1 MRRYRK
7 KTRERPAGRRWT
19 SLVLATVTAIVSI
32 FGRSTNVNAE
42 EISVSVSNNVSA
54 DVMLAQK
61 DTSLNLTNFEKDL
74 KQSLKNKGIN
84 TNNINFTTA
93 STKEVSATS
102 DDVDFKKVVDSWTKI
117 GMGKAF
123 YVDSSGYLT
132 LDLTA
137 SSPAYL
143 GFGGTT
149 NFTDDWTPEQNF
161 KSCAPG
167 WYGEGAFSNVD
178 WKDQHIET
186 ICDSSGTLK
195 TGIAFNVTVNED
207 NTLSGYFINT
217 CYHNV
222 FFHLYRFDNYALDDY
237 FSHGINAAM
246 WCHDQGYRTLTG
258 SNQPTWVGDTKLS
271 TTSITIHDSKGNND
285 KNVSGYYSPNAGIN
299 SDKQS
304 YFYDLG
310 AIGASKSSQTYWDVD
325 YQSSTGKIT
334 VKVGTSK
341 GSSDIGNVTVYDDTY
356 THGAFGVWGNNC
368 EQKASTIYKSYSVS
382 GLAETKTTYKEILTQ
397 PKWRDNAEHIVVN
410 VDDSIDD
417 TLTGSSNIGESLSRT
432 LADNIHFIQWG
443 SKTNEAASKDFINR
457 NDNKGL
463 FIYGNDY
470 NKAID
475 DTANYIMSL
484 IKQKSDT
491 GYIIAGESAD
501 FTVSPANLKT
511 NAVSS
516 AYPDGR
522 WLIKHD
528 DTCFSNS
535 EGKKAD
541 VYLKTLDYQFDK
553 PGKYEIYFDGKK
565 VKKIYAHRK
574 PVSDFEINLSGT
586 NLSLTSKA
594 YDLDSNADL
603 GYGKGIAK
611 EAWYYKEASVSDWT
625 CGKLTTFTPN
635 KIFMIKLEVTDGQ
648 GVTASTVKYV
658 GTGAP
663 VASFTIRNS
672 VINTLGRLEADN
684 TSYDP
689 QGNDLKYSW
698 TLKRSGIIKATYT
711 DKTLPDIDFSAD
723 SLGTGTYSLELKL
736 TNSVGT
742 ESQTFSKI
750 FTVEDAM
757 VTNTIKHWLWGFN
770 GEGNNSWNGNTAFN
784 IADSTFSAAYKST
797 FIMNSQKSVMIP
809 NGCYFGN
816 TFLEK
821 TNGSWEK
828 GTYVGYTI
836 DQSLTQ
842 KATQMD
848 FQYNY
853 YPYDYSITYNL
864 NGGTNNS
871 ANPSTYNVLYGISLK
886 TPTRTGYT
894 FTGWYDENGNKVT
907 SINEGCNATFSS
919 TNDLYAKLA
928 TRTTGNRTLTAK
940 WEPISWTTKYDANG
954 GNGTMADT
962 THQFYCGNP
971 IRHNQF
977 TRPGWTMIGWT
988 YSRVRNG
995 VTEWM
1000 YGNTDGSWKDP
1011 EQWYELNKNPNDTKL
1026 YVEYNLDGI
1035 DNNSTYI
1042 NGDVHVAHAQW
1053 QYNPVSVKVPQ
1064 VLTGDHTGRSQFRVK
1079 CDDFKAGNIKITVP
1093 DSFPYKQADKADVTA
1108 AITSKSGNNI
1118 ITPSNKVCVY
1128 NITTTNGLSA
1138 GCWQGSFNIGLTL
1151 TKE

>member
-1 MRRYRK
+1 MRRYRQ

-19 SLVLATVTAIVSI
+19 SLILATVTAIVSI
-32 FGRSTNVNAE
+32 FSGGGTTVKAE
-42 EISVSVSNNVSA
+42 EISVSVLNNVSA

-61 DTSLNLTNFEKDL
+61 DTSLDLTNFEKDL
-74 KQSLKNKGIN
+74 KQSLKSKGIN
-84 TNNINFTTA
+84 TDNINFTTA
-93 STKEVSATS
+93 STKEVSAAS
-102 DDVDFKKVVDSWTKI
+102 DDVDFKKVVDSWIKI

-137 SSPAYL
+137 SSPAYP

-149 NFTDDWTPEQNF
+149 SFTTSWTPEQNF

-167 WYGEGAFSNVD
+167 WYGEGAFSGVN
-178 WKDQHIET
+178 WKDQHIEV
-186 ICDSSGTLK
+186 ICDSSGSLK
-195 TGIAFNVTVNED
+195 TGMAFNVTVNKD
-207 NTLSGYFINT
+207 NTLNGYFINT
-217 CYHNV
+217 CCHTNAL
-222 FFHLYRFDNYALDDY
+222 FHLYRFDNYALDDY

-271 TTSITIHDSKGNND
+271 ATSITIHDSKGNND
-285 KNVSGYYSPNAGIN
+285 KNVSGLYSPNAGIN
-299 SDKQS
+299 SNKQS

-310 AIGASKSSQTYWDVD
+310 AIGTSKSSQTYWDVD

-334 VKVGTSK
+334 VKAGTSK
-341 GSSDIGNVTVYDDTY
+341 GSSDIGSVTVYDDTY

-382 GLAETKTTYKEILTQ
+382 GLTETKTTYKEILTQ

-417 TLTGSSNIGESLSRT
+417 TLTGNSNIGESLSRT

-443 SKTNEAASKDFINR
+443 SKTNEAASKDFIKR

-463 FIYGNDY
+463 FTYGNDY

-491 GYIIAGESAD
+491 GYIVAGESAD
-501 FTVSPANLKT
+501 FTVSPASLKT

-516 AYPDGR
+516 AYPNGR

-565 VKKIYAHRK
+565 VKEIYAHRK

-594 YDLDSNADL
+594 YDLDSDTDL

-625 CGKLTTFTPN
+625 SGKLTTFTPN

-663 VASFTIRNS
+663 VASFTIKNS
-672 VINTLGRLEADN
+672 VINTLGRLEVDN

-689 QGNDLKYSW
+689 QGNDLKYLW
-698 TLKRSGIIKATYT
+698 TLKRSGVIKATYT
-711 DKTLPDIDFSAD
+711 DKTLSDIDFSAD

-742 ESQTFSKI
+742 ESQTFSKS

-757 VTNTIKHWLWGFN
+757 VANITHHWLSGFKN
-770 GEGNNSWNGNTAFN
+770 GEGNNSWNNNNAFR
-784 IADSTFSAAYKST
+784 IAITSFKSAYKST
-797 FIMNSQKSVMIP
+797 FIMDSSKAAKIP
-809 NGCYFGN
+809 NGCYVIDNFG
-816 TFLEK
+816 TSYIDGTWK
-821 TNGSWEK
+821 TYSF
-828 GTYVGYTI
+828 GTKI
-836 DQSLTQ
+836 TQ
-842 KATQMD
+842 KASD
-848 FQYNY
+848 AGYEFY
-853 YPYDYSITYNL
+853 YAPASYSITYNM

-871 ANPSTYNVLYGISLK
+871 LNPSTYTVLYGISLK
-886 TPTRTGYT
+886 APTRAGYT

-907 SINEGCNATFSS
+907 GINEGCNAKFSS
-919 TNDLYAKLA
+919 ADDLYTKLA
-928 TRTTGNRTLTAK
+928 KRTTGNRILTAH
-940 WEPISWTTKYDANG
+940 WS
-954 GNGTMADT
+954 
-962 THQFYCGNP
+962 
-971 IRHNQF
+971 
-977 TRPGWTMIGWT
+977 
-988 YSRVRNG
+988 
-995 VTEWM
+995 
-1000 YGNTDGSWKDP
+1000 
-1011 EQWYELNKNPNDTKL
+1011 
-1026 YVEYNLDGI
+1026 
-1035 DNNSTYI
+1035 
-1042 NGDVHVAHAQW
+1042 
-1053 QYNPVSVKVPQ
+1053 YNPVSVKVPQ
-1064 VLTGDHTGRSQFRVK
+1064 ILIGDHTGKSQFKVK
-1079 CDDFKAGNIKITVP
+1079 CDDFKTGSVKITVP
-1093 DSFPYKQADKADVTA
+1093 DSFSYKQAGKADVTA

-1118 ITPSNKVCVY
+1118 IIPTNKICVY
-1128 NITTTNGLSA
+1128 DITTTNGLSA

>member
-1 MRRYRK
+1 MRRYRQ

-19 SLVLATVTAIVSI
+19 SLILATVTAIVSV
-32 FGRSTNVNAE
+32 FSGGGTSVRAE
-42 EISVSVSNNVSA
+42 GISVSVSNNVNA
-54 DVMLAQK
+54 DIVLAQK

-74 KQSLKNKGIN
+74 KQSLKNKGVN
-84 TNNINFTTA
+84 TDNINFTTA
-93 STKEVSATS
+93 STKEVSAAS

-123 YVDSSGYLT
+123 YVNSNGCLT

-137 SSPAYL
+137 SSPAYP
-143 GFGGTT
+143 GFGGTMKYT
-149 NFTDDWTPEQNF
+149 SSWTPEQNF

-167 WYGEGAFSNVD
+167 WYGEGAFSDVD
-178 WKDQHIET
+178 WKDQHIEV
-186 ICDSSGTLK
+186 ICDSSGSLK
-195 TGIAFNVTVNED
+195 TGIAFNVTVNKD
-207 NTLSGYFINT
+207 NTINGYFINT
-217 CYHNV
+217 CYHNNGI
-222 FFHLYRFDNYALDDY
+222 FHLYRFDNYALDDY
-237 FSHGINAAM
+237 FSHGINCAM
-246 WCHDQGYRTLTG
+246 WCHDDRPNTLSG
-258 SNQPTWVGDTKLS
+258 VNQPVWYGNTKLS
-271 TTSITIHDSKGNND
+271 AASTTIHDAKGNNSI
-285 KNVSGYYSPNAGIN
+285 KITGVYSPNAGIN

-304 YFYDLG
+304 YFYNMG
-310 AIGASKSSQTYWDVD
+310 TIGTSKSSQTYWDVD

-334 VKVGTSK
+334 VKAGTSK
-341 GSSDIGNVTVYDDTY
+341 GSSDIGSVTVYDDTY

-368 EQKASTIYKSYSVS
+368 EQKASTIYKNYSVS

-417 TLTGSSNIGESLSRT
+417 TLTGSGNIGESLSRT
-432 LADNIHFIQWG
+432 LVDNIHFIQWG

-463 FIYGNDY
+463 FTYGNDY

-475 DTANYIMSL
+475 NTANYIMSL

-501 FTVSPANLKT
+501 FAVSPASLKT

-565 VKKIYAHRK
+565 VKEIYAHRK

-586 NLSLTSKA
+586 NLSLTSKS
-594 YDLDSNADL
+594 YDLDSNTDL

-611 EAWYYKEASVSDWT
+611 ETWYYKEASASGWT
-625 CGKLTTFTPN
+625 CRKLTTFTPN
-635 KIFMIKLEVTDGQ
+635 KIFMIKLEVTDRQ

-663 VASFTIRNS
+663 VASFIIKNS
-672 VINTLGRLEADN
+672 VINTLGRLEVDN

-689 QGNDLKYSW
+689 QGNDLKYLW
-698 TLKRSGIIKATYT
+698 TLKRSGVIKATYT

-723 SLGTGTYSLELKL
+723 SLGTGTYSLELKV
-736 TNSVGT
+736 TNSVET
-742 ESQTFSKI
+742 ESQTFSKS

-770 GEGNNSWNGNTAFN
+770 GEGNNNWNGNTAFN

-821 TNGSWEK
+821 TSGSWEK
-828 GTYVGYTI
+828 GTYDGYTI
-836 DQSLTQ
+836 NQSLTQ

-853 YPYDYSITYNL
+853 YPYNYSITYNL
-864 NGGTNNS
+864 NGGTNSS
-871 ANPSTYNVLYGISLK
+871 ANPSTYNVLYGVSLK

-894 FTGWYDENGNKVT
+894 FTGWYDESGNKIT
-907 SINEGCNATFSS
+907 GINEKCNATFRSAD
-919 TNDLYAKLA
+919 DLYAKLA
-928 TRTTGNRTLTAK
+928 IRTTGNRILTAH
-940 WEPISWTTKYDANG
+940 WS
-954 GNGTMADT
+954 
-962 THQFYCGNP
+962 
-971 IRHNQF
+971 
-977 TRPGWTMIGWT
+977 
-988 YSRVRNG
+988 
-995 VTEWM
+995 
-1000 YGNTDGSWKDP
+1000 
-1011 EQWYELNKNPNDTKL
+1011 
-1026 YVEYNLDGI
+1026 
-1035 DNNSTYI
+1035 
-1042 NGDVHVAHAQW
+1042 
-1053 QYNPVSVKVPQ
+1053 YNPVSVKVPQ
-1064 VLTGDHTGRSQFRVK
+1064 ILIGDHTGKSQFKVK
-1079 CDDFKAGNIKITVP
+1079 CDDFKAGSIKIAVP
-1093 DSFPYKQADKADVTA
+1093 NSFPYKQADKADVTA
-1108 AITSKSGNNI
+1108 MITSKSGNNT

-1138 GCWQGSFNIGLTL
+1138 GCWSGNFNIGLTL